1 MKRLVEFKL
10 HNGKLPY
17 FIEERL
23 PYLNGPSYIGITFDD
38 KDCYVP
44 KTLIDVTEEDLTK
57 RVKDLN
63 MESDSSEIQD
73 DKKPKKYHSDKEKQK
88 MAEDWINQKCRT

>member
-23 PYLNGPSYIGITFDD
+23 PYLNGPRYIGITFDD

-44 KTLIDVTEEDLTK
+44 KTLIDVTETDLTD
-57 RVKDLN
+57 RVKALTL
-63 MESDSSEIQD
+63 ESDSSDIQD
-73 DKKPKKYHSDKEKQK
+73 DKKPKKYHDDKEKQK
-88 MAEDWINQKCRT
+88 MAKDWIIAKCRT